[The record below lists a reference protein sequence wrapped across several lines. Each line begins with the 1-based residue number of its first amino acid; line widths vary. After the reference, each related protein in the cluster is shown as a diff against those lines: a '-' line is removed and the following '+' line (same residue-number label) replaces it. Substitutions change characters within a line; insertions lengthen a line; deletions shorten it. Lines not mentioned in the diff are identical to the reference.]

1 MSKSKDKDETV
12 VEFTKAELNEY
23 LQRRVREIVWEK
35 YRIKGRRK
43 LSSLAGNPQILNS
56 LRDKEG
62 NFPTKEELR
71 KMFELERTHEILS
84 RIMKKDGGYHKPTK
98 EELLKLLDPEKS
110 KELAA
115 HVVELHMDTRRS
127 EAVPRAFKNYLRRSD
142 SLIGPILI
150 EEMDRAM
157 TDYKAE
163 SAE

>member
-98 EELLKLLDPEKS
+98 E
-110 KELAA
+110 LAG
-115 HVVELHMDTRRS
+115 HLVELHMDTQRS
-127 EAVPRAFKNYLRRSD
+127 EAVPGAYKNHLRQSE
-142 SLIGPILI
+142 PIMGEALI
-150 EEMDRAM
+150 EEMDLAIA
-157 TDYKAE
+157 DYKAE
-163 SAE
+163 PTERRLDTGA